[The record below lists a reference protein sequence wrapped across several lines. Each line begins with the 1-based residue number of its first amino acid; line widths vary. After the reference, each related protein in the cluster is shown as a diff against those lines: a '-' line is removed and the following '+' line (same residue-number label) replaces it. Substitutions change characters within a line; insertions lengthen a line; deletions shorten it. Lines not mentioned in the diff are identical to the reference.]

1 LKIYR
6 TAEIKGGIQSVM
18 LLRRMAERRPLTK
31 DRLADFSRQLKMLID
46 KAQRLRDEI
55 NRSIIAA
62 TPPRGAD
69 GSPRRR
75 ARARR

>member
-1 LKIYR
+1 
-6 TAEIKGGIQSVM
+6 M
-18 LLRRMAERRPLTK
+18 LLRRMAARRLTK
-31 DRLADFSRQLKMLID
+31 DRLADFSRQLKTLID

-55 NRSIIAA
+55 NRSIIAT
-62 TPPRGAD
+62 TPPVLD

>member
-1 LKIYR
+1 
-6 TAEIKGGIQSVM
+6 M
-18 LLRRMAERRPLTK
+18 LLRRMAARRLTK
-31 DRLADFSRQLKMLID
+31 DQLADFSRQLKTLID

-55 NRSIIAA
+55 NRSIIAT
-62 TPPRGAD
+62 TPPPVPD

>member
-1 LKIYR
+1 
-6 TAEIKGGIQSVM
+6 M
-18 LLRRMAERRPLTK
+18 LLRRMAARRLTK
-31 DRLADFSRQLKMLID
+31 DRLADFSRQLKTLID

-55 NRSIIAA
+55 NRSIIATA
-62 TPPRGAD
+62 PPPAPY